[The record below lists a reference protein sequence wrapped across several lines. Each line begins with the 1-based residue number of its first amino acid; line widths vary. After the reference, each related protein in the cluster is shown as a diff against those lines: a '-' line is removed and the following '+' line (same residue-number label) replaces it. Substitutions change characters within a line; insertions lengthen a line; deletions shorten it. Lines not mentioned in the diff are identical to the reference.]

1 MLHSEEQV
9 AKGDLTVLFKVSKII
24 SFELFKVSKKDD
36 NIFVL
41 FQVSKMTAKF
51 FDLFKANGMTINF
64 SIVQSQ

>member
-1 MLHSEEQV
+1 M
-9 AKGDLTVLFKVSKII
+9 LFKVSKII